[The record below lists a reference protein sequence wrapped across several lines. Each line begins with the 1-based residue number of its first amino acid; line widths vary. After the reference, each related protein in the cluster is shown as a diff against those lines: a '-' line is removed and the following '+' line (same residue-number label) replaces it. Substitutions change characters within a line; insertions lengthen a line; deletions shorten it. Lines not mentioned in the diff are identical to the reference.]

1 MLFFP
6 LVSTA
11 QHSCWT
17 SSYNISSFLGPFY
30 SLGIFGPFHFL
41 GILGPFHSFL
51 LLTFPWAFA
60 KSFGLP
66 WPNYHILYPWVYWP
80 SNQSHLLISFFGL
93 LQPLFTFF
101 LFLTILMGL
110 LLHHLG
116 LPWPVC
122 SLWEPLYYFV
132 GLWTIIPAILAQWSL
147 LYLFL
152 SPPFSYCWAS
162 FTIKPVCQ
170 KWASTGFKLHML

>member
-6 LVSTA
+6 LVFTA

-93 LQPLFTFF
+93 FQPLFYFLSISYDSHGLTTSSFRASLARLLSLGATLLFCRPVDHYSCHSSPMVFTLLVSFSTFF
-101 LFLTILMGL
+101 IL
-110 LLHHLG
+110 LG
-116 LPWPVC
+116 FF
-122 SLWEPLYYFV
+122 Y
-132 GLWTIIPAILAQWSL
+132 
-147 LYLFL
+147 
-152 SPPFSYCWAS
+152 
-162 FTIKPVCQ
+162 
-170 KWASTGFKLHML
+170 H